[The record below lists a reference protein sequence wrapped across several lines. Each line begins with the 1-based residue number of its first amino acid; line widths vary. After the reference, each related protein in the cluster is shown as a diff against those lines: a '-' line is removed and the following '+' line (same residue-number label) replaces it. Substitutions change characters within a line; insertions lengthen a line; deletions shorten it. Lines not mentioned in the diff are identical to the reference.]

1 MTDDELLGRSYLR
14 FRHTAAFATALFFIV
29 GLLASYFGFTSL
41 HMDFDIFGG
50 EGFTGIMISLGVVV
64 AFNERIMEL
73 VTQTYR
79 RNTGAVI
86 ELRMSLSAPDKKQAW
101 EEFYLGYKAE
111 TGRLVLT
118 LSLVFG
124 CLLACT
130 GFFRLL
136 EGLSVDELISSEYH
150 RALFDATDI
159 VVTGWIIAG
168 GSQGYY
174 KLIDLLSNAFKLKK
188 DLDQINTLRNLP
200 NNTNQVSQS
209 TPPNQPVS
217 N

>member
-1 MTDDELLGRSYLR
+1 MNDEKLLNINYLGYR
-14 FRHTAAFATALFFIV
+14 NTAAFATAIFFVV
-29 GLLASYFGFTSL
+29 GLLASYYGFTSL
-41 HMDFDIFGG
+41 HIDFEVFGG
-50 EGFTGIMISLGVVV
+50 EGFAGVLIALGVVV

-86 ELRMSLSAPDKKQAW
+86 ELRMSLSQPDKKQAW
-101 EEFYLGYKAE
+101 EELYLGYKAE

-150 RALFDATDI
+150 RAFFDATDI

-174 KLIDLLSNAFKLKK
+174 KLIDLISNSFKFKK
-188 DLDQINTLRNLP
+188 DLDRLGSLDDTKKTGTLPQQPPTQANIN
-200 NNTNQVSQS
+200 S
-209 TPPNQPVS
+209 
-217 N
+217 